1 MRKKDGDRQFWISFS
16 DIMTSLF
23 FVMLILFAVTAYKYQ
38 DNSKIAS
45 RVVELELTKSK
56 LEKLIPELQK
66 QVKDLKVKNK
76 HLEKNLGEAI
86 ATLEQQK
93 RIIDIDKQFRPL
105 RESRSCV
112 YSEEAN
118 KYVAKD
124 FIGVEICDPNQ
135 AVIKFQY
142 RSKVIELGREI
153 EKLMNTLNK
162 ENPEFSYLM
171 VIEGNT
177 ANTYDKKFSMDDNQG
192 YILSYQRALTVY
204 QLWRRSGINL
214 RKYNVET
221 VIAGS
226 GFNGMFRDKVEE
238 NNKRF
243 SIQIIPKIQRPGN

>member
-1 MRKKDGDRQFWISFS
+1 MRKNDGDRQFWISFS

-38 DNSKIAS
+38 NVSKNAGKVDALLQENS
-45 RVVELELTKSK
+45 RLTKEK
-56 LEKLIPELQK
+56 DRLEKDNRK
-66 QVKDLKVKNK
+66 
-76 HLEKNLGEAI
+76 LEKNLGDAI
-86 ATLEQQK
+86 ATLEQQR

-105 RESRSCV
+105 RESSSFV
-112 YSEEAN
+112 YSEDAN

-124 FIGVEICDPNQ
+124 FIGVEIFDPNQ
-135 AVIKFQY
+135 AVIKTQY

-153 EKLMNTLNK
+153 ERLMKTLKK

-177 ANTYDKKFSMDDNQG
+177 ANTYDRQFSMDDNQG

-204 QLWRRSGINL
+204 QLWRRNGINL
-214 RKYNVET
+214 RQYNVET

-243 SIQIIPKIQRPGN
+243 TIQIIPKIQRPGN

>member
-1 MRKKDGDRQFWISFS
+1 MRKNDGDRQFWISFS

-38 DNSKIAS
+38 NASKNAGRVEALLQENS
-45 RVVELELTKSK
+45 RLTKEK
-56 LEKLIPELQK
+56 DRLEKDNRK
-66 QVKDLKVKNK
+66 
-76 HLEKNLGEAI
+76 LEKNLGDAI
-86 ATLEQQK
+86 ATLEQQR
-93 RIIDIDKQFRPL
+93 RIIDIDKQFKPL
-105 RESRSCV
+105 RESSSFV

-124 FIGVEICDPNQ
+124 FIGVEIFDPNQ
-135 AVIKFQY
+135 AVIKTPY
-142 RSKVIELGREI
+142 RPKVIELGREI
-153 EKLMNTLNK
+153 ERLMKTLRR

-177 ANTYDKKFSMDDNQG
+177 ANTYDKQFSIDDNQG

-214 RKYNVET
+214 RQYNVET